1 MGLYHQIKELYPD
14 ISDDDFFLQ
23 NDSDGKGDYIRKWK
37 SSYPKPTKAE
47 LNAVQAIATEKLKWK
62 EIRAKRNALLSKC
75 DWMIIRHV
83 TQKTLGIKPKL
94 TDGQYTILLTYMQDL
109 RDIPQ
114 NYINSEA
121 VVFPI
126 LSL

>member
-1 MGLYHQIKELYPD
+1 MSLYWQIKELYPN
-14 ISDDDFFLQ
+14 ISDSDFVIQ
-23 NDSDGKGDYIRKWK
+23 NEGEGAYIKKWK

-62 EIRAKRNALLSKC
+62 EIREKRNILLSKY

-83 TQKTLGIKPKL
+83 TQIALGITPKL
-94 TDGQYTILLTYMQDL
+94 TAGQYTILLTYMQEL

-114 NYINSEA
+114 VYTTIDS
-121 VVFPI
+121 VKFPI